1 MNSIPELATADLDLR
16 SVSGIELDRVELGV
30 LETLTRIVD
39 AENQRRGEA
48 ALKLHVERIG
58 NRAAGALAA
67 SSGLAMSLKA
77 VDRHLGIATEARIG
91 STDANLPL
99 SLGVPALAIGAGGIG
114 WGIHTLQEG
123 YDPTGRDLALRRVLL
138 LLLDICAMTAESDKV
153 PVALN
158 AGINFGS

>member
-1 MNSIPELATADLDLR
+1 M
-16 SVSGIELDRVELGV
+16 ELDRVELGV
-30 LETLTRIVD
+30 LEMLSRVVK

-48 ALKLHVERIG
+48 ELKLHVERIG

-77 VDRHLGIATEARIG
+77 VDRHLAIATEARIG

-99 SLGVPALAIGAGGIG
+99 SVGVPALAIGAGGVG

-138 LLLDICAMTAESDKV
+138 LLLDVAAMAAEGELIHSV
-153 PVALN
+153 P
-158 AGINFGS
+158 